1 MDKARRVILVVD
13 DDPDILALLRL
24 HLTKAGYEV
33 LVADSAA
40 AARGRLKERMPDLI
54 VSDINMPGMTGD
66 ELVFAL
72 KVDPAY
78 KRVQIL
84 FLTSLEANEA
94 LGTRTLGHA
103 VLSKPVVE
111 KDLLAAIAG
120 LLGKPA

>member
-1 MDKARRVILVVD
+1 VENARRAILVID
-13 DDPDILALLRL
+13 DDPDIVALLRL

-84 FLTSLEANEA
+84 FLTGLEADAA

-111 KDLLAAIAG
+111 KDLLTAIAG